1 MGNMRSG
8 IGRRGGLTR
17 RQFVEISA
25 LASGGA
31 LAGCMTNPVTGRSQ
45 FSLVSEAQEIQ
56 LDQSQSPHQFSADF
70 GPVQQPAVNDYINR
84 VGQDL
89 TKVSHRPQM
98 PYSFRAV
105 NASHVNAYAF
115 PGGSIAATRGIL
127 LSMDSEAE
135 LSGLLGHEVGHV
147 CARHAAARQSS
158 AMLAQLVIAAA
169 AIAASQKKSEYG
181 DLVAGLGGIG
191 AGALLAHYSRDDE
204 RQADA
209 LGMEYMVKAGHNPEG
224 MVGLMDILRGLHKG
238 RPSALDL
245 MFASHPMS
253 DERYATAVRE
263 SKSRFASGAGLPLDK
278 ERYMDE
284 TAPIRKLAPTIEAVQ
299 KADELA
305 GGGKLKDAEAQYA
318 QALKATPEDYESLLK
333 MSHLLLKLNRPAEAK
348 QFAERAKAAYP
359 QEAQALQVA
368 GVAALQMRRF
378 DDAHANL
385 DAYARRLPGNPST
398 SFYDALALDSMGRK
412 EDAARAYAGYLQQV
426 NQGDEAKHAYTR
438 LVQMGY
444 IKPQQ

>member
-25 LASGGA
+25 LASGGV
-31 LAGCMTNPVTGRSQ
+31 LAGCMTNPVTGKSQ

-70 GPVQQPAVNDYINR
+70 GPVQQSAVNDYINR

-127 LSMDSEAE
+127 LSMGNESE

-158 AMLAQLVIAAA
+158 AMLAQLLIAAA

-263 SKSRFASGAGLPLDK
+263 
-278 ERYMDE
+278 
-284 TAPIRKLAPTIEAVQ
+284 
-299 KADELA
+299 
-305 GGGKLKDAEAQYA
+305 
-318 QALKATPEDYESLLK
+318 
-333 MSHLLLKLNRPAEAK
+333 
-348 QFAERAKAAYP
+348 
-359 QEAQALQVA
+359 
-368 GVAALQMRRF
+368 
-378 DDAHANL
+378 
-385 DAYARRLPGNPST
+385 
-398 SFYDALALDSMGRK
+398 
-412 EDAARAYAGYLQQV
+412 
-426 NQGDEAKHAYTR
+426 
-438 LVQMGY
+438 
-444 IKPQQ
+444 